1 MYTCITS
8 VCIYLFVLKT
18 IYSSIFKNLEVK
30 NLSDFMICQAAVN
43 HRNVY
48 EFSRFLDYDTEY
60 TTGVTGGSAEDAHL
74 FMESDHTSNVLKGP
88 CLLLCIFPLDF

>member
-1 MYTCITS
+1 
-8 VCIYLFVLKT
+8 
-18 IYSSIFKNLEVK
+18 
-30 NLSDFMICQAAVN
+30 MICQAAVN

-60 TTGVTGGSAEDAHL
+60 TTGVTGRSAEDAHL

-88 CLLLCIFPLDF
+88 CLLQICHCFVFSLWTFDFRHCSLSPHFIL

>member
-1 MYTCITS
+1 
-8 VCIYLFVLKT
+8 
-18 IYSSIFKNLEVK
+18 
-30 NLSDFMICQAAVN
+30 MICQAAVN

-74 FMESDHTSNVLKGP
+74 FMESDRSNIKR
-88 CLLLCIFPLDF
+88 